1 MRLLNWFKGLL
12 MAGFLAGLAACGGGS
27 GSSPTLV
34 DLARSDARFSVLA
47 EAIQAADL
55 TSTLSGPTSYTVLA
69 PTDAAFAALLTEL
82 NLTKA
87 QLLANK
93 PLLTAVLQYHVLAG
107 EVPRTAVPL
116 GRAITPVGGGF
127 FKVDSQAGALVVTDG
142 RNRKANITQTDL
154 VATNGLLHV
163 VDKVLLPADKTVV
176 QTAQAAPAFS
186 TLVEAVVAANLQG
199 TLSGTGPFTVF
210 APTNAAFAA
219 ALTELGVSKEALFAD
234 TALLTKILTYHVV
247 PGRVLKADVP
257 VGAAITTVEG
267 QSFTVDASLAITD
280 RLGRK
285 AAITATDTLASNGVV
300 HTVDK
305 VILPSDAT
313 LPGQR
318 TLVQQLQAMP
328 QFSVLVEA
336 VVAANLQDALSAAGP
351 LTVFAPTNTAFA
363 ALLAELGLTKDQLLA
378 NKPLLTA
385 VLQYHVLGS
394 QVTSSAVPLGKA
406 ITPLAGGIF
415 KIDAT
420 GGALVVTDGRNRRAT
435 IGFADLRV
443 KNGVIH
449 ALDKVLLPANQDI
462 VQTAISLPQ
471 FSILVEAVVAAGLQ
485 DALAAPGPLT
495 VFAPTNTAFAAL
507 LDELGVT
514 KEQLLANKPLLTQV
528 LTYHVVPG
536 RVLKADVP
544 LNTPIA
550 TLQGDTF
557 TVNAN
562 LAITD
567 QRGRSAA
574 LTATDV
580 LASNGVIHVIDKV
593 ILPRP

>member
-1 MRLLNWFKGLL
+1 MRLLNWIKGLVMTSL
-12 MAGFLAGLAACGGGS
+12 LAGLVACGGGS

-47 EAIQAADL
+47 EAIAAADL
-55 TSTLSGPTSYTVLA
+55 TSTLSGPGPYTVFA
-69 PTDAAFAALLTEL
+69 PTDAAFGALLTEL

-93 PLLTAVLQYHVLAG
+93 PLLTAVLQYHVLSG
-107 EVPRTAVPL
+107 EVRASAVPL
-116 GRAITPVGGGF
+116 GKAITPVGGGF
-127 FKVDSQAGALVVTDG
+127 FKVDSQSGALVVTDG
-142 RNRKANITQTDL
+142 RNRKAGITQTDL
-154 VATNGLLHV
+154 IATNGVLHI
-163 VDKVLLPADKTVV
+163 VDKVLLPADKNIV
-176 QTAQAAPAFS
+176 QTAQAAAPFS

-199 TLSGTGPFTVF
+199 TLSGNGPFTVF
-210 APTNAAFAA
+210 APTNAAFAS

-234 TALLTKILTYHVV
+234 KTLLSKILTYHVV
-247 PGRVLKADVP
+247 PSRVLKADVP
-257 VGAAITTVEG
+257 VGTAITTVEG

-285 AAITATDTLASNGVV
+285 AAITGTDTLTSNGVI
-300 HTVDK
+300 HTIDK
-305 VILPSDAT
+305 VILPSDVT

-318 TLVQQLQAMP
+318 TLVQQLQGMP
-328 QFSVLVEA
+328 QFSILVEA
-336 VVAANLQDALSAAGP
+336 VVAAGLQDALSAAGP
-351 LTVFAPTNTAFA
+351 LTVFAPTNDAFA
-363 ALLAELGLTKDQLLA
+363 ALLTELGVTKDQLLA

-394 QVTSSAVPLGKA
+394 QVLSSQVPVGKA

-415 KIDAT
+415 KIDANA
-420 GGALVVTDGRNRRAT
+420 GALVVTDGRNRRAN
-435 IGFADLRV
+435 IGFTDLRV

-449 ALDKVLLPANQDI
+449 SLDKVLLPANQNI

-495 VFAPTNTAFAAL
+495 VFAPTNDAFAAL
-507 LDELGVT
+507 LAELGVT
-514 KEQLLANKPLLTQV
+514 KEALLANKPLLTAV

-544 LNTPIA
+544 VNTAIT

-557 TVNAN
+557 TVSAA

-567 QRGRSAA
+567 QRARRANI
-574 LTATDV
+574 TATDV
-580 LASNGVIHVIDKV
+580 LTSNGVIHVIDKV

>member
-1 MRLLNWFKGLL
+1 MNLLIWLKRLGLVAL
-12 MAGFLAGLAACGGGS
+12 LAGLSACGGS
-27 GSSPTLV
+27 DPEPDLV
-34 DLARSDARFSVLA
+34 DTVKSDARFSVLA

-55 TSTLSGPTSYTVLA
+55 SATLAGPGPYTVFA
-69 PTDAAFAALLTEL
+69 PTDSAFTALLAEL
-82 NLTKA
+82 RLTKA
-87 QLLANK
+87 QLLADK
-93 PLLTAVLQYHVLAG
+93 ALLRAVLQYHVLSG
-107 EVPRTAVPL
+107 EVRKSAVPL
-116 GRAITPVGGGF
+116 GRAITPLAGGI
-127 FKVDSQAGALVVTDG
+127 FKVDARGNDLVVTDG
-142 RNRKANITQTDL
+142 RNRTARITATDQA
-154 VATNGLLHV
+154 VRNGLIHV
-163 VDKVLLPADKTVV
+163 VDAVLLPANKTVV
-176 QTAQAAPAFS
+176 ETAQGAPAFS

-210 APTNAAFAA
+210 APTDAAFAA

-234 TALLTKILTYHVV
+234 KALLTKILTYHVV
-247 PGRVLKADVP
+247 PGRVLKAEVP
-257 VGAAITTVEG
+257 VGSNIATVEG
-267 QSFTVDASLAITD
+267 QGFTVDASLAITD

-285 AAITATDTLASNGVV
+285 AVITATDTLASNGVI
-300 HTVDK
+300 HTIDK
-305 VILPSDAT
+305 VILPADAT

-336 VVAANLQDALSAAGP
+336 VVAANLQDALAGGP
-351 LTVFAPTNTAFA
+351 FTVFAPTNDAFV

-394 QVTSSAVPLGKA
+394 QVLRADVPVGKA

-415 KIDAT
+415 KIDAA
-420 GGALVVTDGRNRRAT
+420 GNGLVVTDGRNRQANIAFT
-435 IGFADLRV
+435 DLRV

-449 ALDKVLLPANQDI
+449 ALNKVLLPADKTI
-462 VQTAISLPQ
+462 VQTAVALPQ

-485 DALAAPGPLT
+485 DALSAPGPFT
-495 VFAPTNTAFAAL
+495 VFAPTNDAFAAL
-507 LDELGVT
+507 LAELGVT
-514 KEQLLANKPLLTQV
+514 KDQLLANVPLLTQV

-544 LNTPIA
+544 LNTPIT
-550 TLQGDTF
+550 TLEGDSF
-557 TVNAN
+557 SIGAD

-567 QRGRSAA
+567 QRARRARI
-574 LTATDV
+574 TATDV